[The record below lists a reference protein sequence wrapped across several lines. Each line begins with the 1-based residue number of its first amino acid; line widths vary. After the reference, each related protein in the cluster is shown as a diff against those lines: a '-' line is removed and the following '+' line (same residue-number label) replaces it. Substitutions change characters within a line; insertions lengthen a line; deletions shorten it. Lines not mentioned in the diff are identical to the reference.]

1 MKNLMQRLEHYIN
14 SDIIAMVGVYMRSKT
29 ILINNY
35 SDYNKFLKKL
45 NIYKS
50 ILYYNTLFA
59 VKNNTN
65 DNMIDYIVNAL
76 NIKNR
81 KKRITYIYDSSCKLI
96 DDDTKNSNIC
106 GFKNGKCYV
115 QRNLNNGK
123 CNGCCRKCLY
133 QTNKGCPTKNLS
145 CKLFNCSE
153 VTSRYNTIK
162 YDDLKILKLLSL
174 KNRII
179 IKSDYFSRREDVLK
193 DLYAYTLTYSTLRIV
208 YRLFKNYVYS
218 KKKKNITKCNFF
230 GATYKSLLIE
240 LFILFEKISKLDIT
254 EQEKKTEYN
263 KKIKEIIKKK
273 KNNTLTYLKKLTNDV
288 NKIDNAMYDLFLGYD
303 SLNYDI
309 IKNLYN
315 IYTKDINLVQ
325 CESEGKMK
333 FIVPINQKI
342 FDENYNINQGLK
354 FDFSH
359 LKIIYDYAK
368 QNNKLIK
375 HHDFLWHNSI
385 PENLKNEIDNIDNLN
400 LSKEEKM
407 ILKRN
412 TTLKFI
418 DYYASKLSSFFKD
431 NKYPVILMDAL
442 NEITE
447 NEKDYLY
454 RKSFWENAIGK
465 NPTNGDDYIIDVLK
479 ILKKHFP
486 NIDLI
491 YNEYNEYNIKKCNR
505 ICKIIQYIKKI
516 EKRDNIKLIDG
527 LGLQSHYLEKISYNK
542 KLSINDIIKTAKKYK
557 KLHIPLYCTEFDFI
571 CNGKKERK
579 IVINTFI
586 KQYKDYLKG
595 FVTWGNN
602 DNLTWHHCV
611 DNNGNNLNAHIIDC
625 NGIYKKEYLDLIN
638 TFSKHD

>member
-1 MKNLMQRLEHYIN
+1 MKR
-14 SDIIAMVGVYMRSKT
+14 KT
-29 ILINNY
+29 ILISNSN
-35 SDYNKFLKKL
+35 DYNKFLRKL
-45 NIYKS
+45 SIYKS
-50 ILYYNTLFA
+50 ILHYNTIFV
-59 VKNNTN
+59 VKNDIN
-65 DNMIDYIVNAL
+65 DNMIDYIINAL

-81 KKRITYIYDSSCKLI
+81 KKRVTYIYDNSCKLI
-96 DDDTKNSNIC
+96 DDNNKNINIC
-106 GFKNGKCYV
+106 GFKDNKCYV
-115 QRNLNNGK
+115 QRKLKNGK
-123 CNGCCRKCLY
+123 CNGCCRKCFY
-133 QTNKGCPTKNLS
+133 QTKEGCPTKNLA

-153 VTSRYNTIK
+153 VTSRYNTLK
-162 YDDLKILKLLSL
+162 YNDLKILKLLSL

-179 IKSDYFSRREDVLK
+179 IKSDYFSTREDVLK

-273 KNNTLTYLKKLTNDV
+273 KNNTLTYLKKLTNNV

-303 SLNYDI
+303 SLNYNI
-309 IKNLYN
+309 IKNLFN

-342 FDENYNINQGLK
+342 FDDNYNINQNLK
-354 FDFSH
+354 LDFSY

-400 LSKEEKM
+400 LSKEEKET
-407 ILKRN
+407 LKRN
-412 TTLKFI
+412 ATLKFI

-431 NKYPVILMDAL
+431 NNYSIVLMDAL
-442 NEITE
+442 NEIAE
-447 NEKDYLY
+447 NENDYLY
-454 RKSFWENAIGK
+454 RKSFWKNTIGK
-465 NPTNGDDYIIDVLK
+465 NPTNGDEYFIDVLK
-479 ILKKHFP
+479 ILKKHFS

-505 ICKIIQYIKKI
+505 ICKIIRYIKKI

-542 KLSINDIIKTAKKYK
+542 KLSINDIIKTSKKYK
-557 KLHIPLYCTEFDFI
+557 KLNIPLYCTEFDFI
-571 CNGKKERK
+571 CNDERIK
-579 IVINTFI
+579 QIIISTFI
-586 KQYKDYLKG
+586 KQYKDNLKG

-602 DNLTWHHCV
+602 DDLTWHHCI
-611 DNNGNNLNAHIIDC
+611 DNNGNCLNAHIIDS
-625 NGIYKKEYLDLIN
+625 NGIYKKEYIHLIN
-638 TFSKHD
+638 TFNKHD